1 MFADAAGIRHR
12 LADLVDRL
20 DPDAV
25 SGSAARQLWGE
36 FDRIERLGSAG
47 KTLLARRI
55 AATHHRD
62 HAGTR
67 TPAES
72 LARNAGTSTAAV
84 KEALDTSNRL
94 TELLG
99 VAGSLRRGE
108 LSPAQAAAISSAA
121 EADRSAEMRL
131 LELAP
136 RVSLAEL
143 REECARV
150 KAAADPDPEATNRRI
165 HQQRRCRHYSDAEG
179 GWNLSA
185 RGTAQDGAAF
195 TTVLNAIT
203 DDVFNAA
210 RRHGKH
216 ESPEAYA
223 FDALMAMAQHAAGG
237 DQAVA
242 PANGST
248 EPAANA
254 GPDGDELAEA
264 GSHTGAG
271 LPPGGGAGVNT
282 PPGRK
287 AAPPAGELAD
297 MPDADGARITSGGDR
312 GMFRNTR
319 GRPVCPVP
327 PRRWSNPRYLAL
339 LRIDAAALR
348 RGRVEG
354 DELCEITG
362 VGPVPVSVARDLL
375 GEAIVKLVITN
386 GVDVANVTH
395 LGRGPTTAQ
404 KIALMWTT
412 PTCTVEGCNRRR
424 IEYDHQ
430 KPWSET
436 RHTRLDEL
444 DPLCE
449 YHHDLKTRL
458 GWALV
463 PGMGKRTFVPPDDP
477 RYPRNDSVRA
487 RPGTPD
493 RGAASATT
501 RSRPA
506 TARSRAYRQSPLPTL
521 VPDDP

>member
-1 MFADAAGIRHR
+1 MYESVVRIRGQ
-12 LADLVDRL
+12 LTELITAL

-25 SGSAARQLWGE
+25 SGPTARQLWGE

-62 HAGTR
+62 RAGTR

-72 LARNAGTSTAAV
+72 LARNAGTSTAAAN
-84 KEALDTSNRL
+84 EALDTSHRL
-94 TELLG
+94 TELPG

-121 EADRSAEMRL
+121 EANRSAELRL
-131 LELAP
+131 LDLAP

-150 KAAADPDPEATNRRI
+150 KAAADPDPDATNRRI

-185 RGTAQDGAAF
+185 RGTGQHGAAF

-203 DDVFNAA
+203 DHVFTAA

-216 ESPEAYA
+216 ESAEAYA
-223 FDALMAMAQHAAGG
+223 FDALMAMAVHAAGG
-237 DQAVA
+237 DQPAA
-242 PANGST
+242 LANGG
-248 EPAANA
+248 AALVTDP
-254 GPDGDELAEA
+254 PDGSDQRADHA
-264 GSHTGAG
+264 GSPAG
-271 LPPGGGAGVNT
+271 DSSPPNAGGAGKD
-282 PPGRK
+282 PSGDPG
-287 AAPPAGELAD
+287 
-297 MPDADGARITSGGDR
+297 I
-312 GMFRNTR
+312 FRNT
-319 GRPVCPVP
+319 GRVVSPVP
-327 PRRWSNPRYLAL
+327 PHRWSNPRYLAL
-339 LRIDAAALR
+339 LRLDAAALR
-348 RGRVEG
+348 RGWVEG
-354 DELCEITG
+354 EELCEIAG
-362 VGPVPVSVARDLL
+362 IGPVPVSVARTLL

-412 PTCTVEGCNRRR
+412 PTCTADGCHRRR

-444 DPLCE
+444 DPLCT
-449 YHHDLKTRL
+449 YHHELKTRL

-463 PGMGKRTFVPPDDP
+463 PGNGKRTFVPPDDP
-477 RYPRNDSVRA
+477 RHPRHQAA
-487 RPGTPD
+487 RDGLATHNTT
-493 RGAASATT
+493 ASGRRFTQ
-501 RSRPA
+501 PP
-506 TARSRAYRQSPLPTL
+506 TARQRPYRRPRTPTL
-521 VPDDP
+521 IPDDP